1 MIKNKTY
8 IANVHV
14 SSIERERK
22 LPLWNTNTNSFI
34 NTHMTNNIFEVRAE
48 DKHEV
53 RRKVNVLIKK
63 LQAKVQFRQGFTHL
77 PLEGDNAEWYINRIT
92 EKKA

>member
-1 MIKNKTY
+1 MLKNKKF

-14 SSIERERK
+14 SSIEGRQK

-34 NTHMTNNIFEVRAE
+34 DTHMTNNIFEIEAE

-53 RRKVNVLIKK
+53 RRKVKALVNK
-63 LQAKVQFRQGFTHL
+63 LQTKVQFKRGL
-77 PLEGDNAEWYINRIT
+77 EGKEGDNAMWYINRIT
-92 EKKA
+92 EKNS

>member
-1 MIKNKTY
+1 MLKNKKF

-14 SSIERERK
+14 SYIEGRQK

-34 NTHMTNNIFEVRAE
+34 DTNMTNNIFEIEAE

-53 RRKVNVLIKK
+53 RRKVKALVNK
-63 LQAKVQFRQGFTHL
+63 LQTKVQFKRGL
-77 PLEGDNAEWYINRIT
+77 VGKEGDNAMWYINRIT
-92 EKKA
+92 EKNS

>member
-1 MIKNKTY
+1 MLKNKKF

-14 SSIERERK
+14 SSIEGRQK

-34 NTHMTNNIFEVRAE
+34 DTHMTNNIFEIEAE

-53 RRKVNVLIKK
+53 RRKVKALINK
-63 LQAKVQFRQGFTHL
+63 LQTKVQFKRGL
-77 PLEGDNAEWYINRIT
+77 VGKEGDNAMWYINRIT
-92 EKKA
+92 EKNS